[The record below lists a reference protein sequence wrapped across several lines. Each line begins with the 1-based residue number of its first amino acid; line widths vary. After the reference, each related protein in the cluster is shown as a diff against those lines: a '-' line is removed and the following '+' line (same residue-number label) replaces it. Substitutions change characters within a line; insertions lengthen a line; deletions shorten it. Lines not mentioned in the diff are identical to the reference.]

1 MSKIRKGDEVI
12 VIAGKDKGRRGSVLR
27 VYDDGRVLVEN
38 VNMVKKHQR
47 GNPNAGQPGGIISK
61 EMPIDPSNVMMFN
74 PQTEKGDRIGF
85 RTLEDGKKVRF
96 FKSNNEV
103 LDA

>member
-1 MSKIRKGDEVI
+1 MARIKKGDEVV
-12 VIAGKDKGRRGSVLR
+12 VINGKDKGRQGSVLR
-27 VYDDGRVLVEN
+27 VYDDGRILVEN
-38 VNMVKKHQR
+38 VNIAKKHQR

-61 EMPIDPSNVMMFN
+61 EMPIDISNVMIFN
-74 PQTEKGDRIGF
+74 PQTKKGDRIGY

>member
-1 MSKIRKGDEVI
+1 MAKIRKGDEVI
-12 VIAGKDKGRRGSVLR
+12 VIAGKDKGRHGSVLR

-61 EMPIDPSNVMMFN
+61 EMPIDISNVMMFN

>member
-1 MSKIRKGDEVI
+1 MARIRQGDEVI

-38 VNMVKKHQR
+38 VNVVKKHQK
-47 GNPNAGQPGGIISK
+47 GNPNAGQPGGIINK
-61 EMPIDPSNVMMFN
+61 EMPVDISNVMIFN

-85 RTLEDGKKVRF
+85 RRLEDGTKVRY

>member
-1 MSKIRKGDEVI
+1 
-12 VIAGKDKGRRGSVLR
+12 
-27 VYDDGRVLVEN
+27 
-38 VNMVKKHQR
+38 
-47 GNPNAGQPGGIISK
+47 
-61 EMPIDPSNVMMFN
+61 MPVDISNVMMFN

-85 RTLEDGKKVRF
+85 RTLEDGKKVRY

>member
-1 MSKIRKGDEVI
+1 MARIRKGDEVI

-27 VYDDGRVLVEN
+27 VYDDGRVLIEN

-61 EMPIDPSNVMMFN
+61 EMPIEISNVMMFN

-85 RTLEDGKKVRF
+85 RTLEDGRKVRY

-103 LDA
+103 LDR

>member
-1 MSKIRKGDEVI
+1 MARIRKGDEVI

-27 VYDDGRVLVEN
+27 VYDDGRVLVDN
-38 VNMVKKHQR
+38 VNVVKKHQK
-47 GNPNAGQPGGIISK
+47 GNPQAGQPGGIISK
-61 EMPIDPSNVMMFN
+61 EMPVDISNVMIFN
-74 PQTEKGDRIGF
+74 PQTEKGDRIGY
-85 RTLEDGKKVRF
+85 RTLGDGKKVRY

>member
-1 MSKIRKGDEVI
+1 MARIKKGDEVI

-38 VNMVKKHQR
+38 VNVVKKHQK
-47 GNPNAGQPGGIISK
+47 GNPQAGQPGGIINK
-61 EMPIDPSNVMMFN
+61 EMPVDISNVMVFN
-74 PQTEKGDRIGF
+74 PQTEKGDRVGF
-85 RTLEDGKKVRF
+85 RRLEDGKKVRY